1 MRHFCNF
8 VHGLG
13 FAQSPLGA
21 CSLMTDPRF
30 HYSLHGY
37 QLGDEAKKRVY
48 EYLSTQT
55 LFLSSYGQLERANFV
70 LGFSFGDSH
79 CINRKLA
86 NLARTAL
93 LGIPNLSLYLQQE
106 IALHCANLPLV
117 SIGHGDYQTT
127 LDVATKAKQRHIGNK
142 VVVLAQAWHAQRC
155 IETCQSVGLNVVALR
170 VVNGFAAN
178 DPQPWVRNPIN
189 WVIKESHR
197 HMATGDEISLQYQLV

>member
-1 MRHFCNF
+1 MRHLCDF
-8 VHGLG
+8 VQALG
-13 FAQSPLGA
+13 FGESHLGA
-21 CSLMTDPRF
+21 CSVMTEPRF
-30 HYSLHGY
+30 NDSLYEY

-70 LGFSFGDSH
+70 LGFSFGDGY

-86 NLARTAL
+86 NLARTTHL
-93 LGIPNLSLYLQQE
+93 DIPYLSLYLQQE
-106 IALHCANLPLV
+106 IALHCASLPLV
-117 SIGHGDYQTT
+117 SIEHRGYQTT
-127 LDVATKAKQRHIGNK
+127 QDVATKAKQLNKGHK

-155 IETCQSVGLNVVALR
+155 IETCQSVGLDVVALR

-178 DPQPWVRNPIN
+178 DPQPWVRNPVN

-197 HMATGDEISLQYQLV
+197 HMATGAEISQQYQLV